1 MSHYSYPPRDHDSGG
16 WDSNSPYLGR
26 ATPPPHTPDPNRWL
40 YAALV
45 TIAVLALGV
54 CIIGAVFAT
63 HDSSNQPTTPPTAT
77 TTG

>member
-1 MSHYSYPPRDHDSGG
+1 MPHYSYPPRDHDSGG

-26 ATPPPHTPDPNRWL
+26 ATPPPHTPNPNRWL
-40 YAALV
+40 PALV
-45 TIAVLALGV
+45 AVAVLALV
-54 CIIGAVFAT
+54 ACVVGAVFVT